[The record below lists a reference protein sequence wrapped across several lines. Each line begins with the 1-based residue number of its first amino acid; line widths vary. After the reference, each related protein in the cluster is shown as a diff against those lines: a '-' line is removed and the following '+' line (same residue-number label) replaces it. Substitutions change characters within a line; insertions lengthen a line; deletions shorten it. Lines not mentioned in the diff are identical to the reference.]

1 MASDNLVYSD
11 QVLNELITSGED
23 ESKLIFDNP
32 NSELS
37 LAYFLLLRKAFN
49 DAYDRIKQQVTEAG
63 TSQIGEHFRGLAGG
77 YVRGSYSERGGS
89 KYTVDAGLEM
99 EVGAE
104 LSELVATFMVD
115 KHPEIDP
122 DFIEVGISF
131 KVNTKNVDAHIKK
144 ERELPMF
151 IQNAERSKSLSLTVL
166 KSAKEEL
173 QANADAL
180 LGVAPSVLVISEDSE
195 HTGQEV
201 QGE

>member
-1 MASDNLVYSD
+1 MASDNTLVYSD
-11 QVLNELITSGED
+11 QALRALIVDGED

-49 DAYDRIKQQVTEAG
+49 DAYDRIKDELTASGQ
-63 TSQIGEHFRGLAGG
+63 SQIGDTFRGVTGA

-89 KYTVDAGLEM
+89 KYKVDTGLEM

-104 LSELVATFMVD
+104 LAQLVASFMED

-122 DFIEVGISF
+122 ELIGVSITF
-131 KVNTKNVDAHIKK
+131 KVNTKNVDALVKK

-151 IQNAERSKSLSLTVL
+151 IEPAERSKSLSLTVL
-166 KSAKEEL
+166 KGAKEEL
-173 QANADAL
+173 EANADAL
-180 LGVAPSVLVISEDSE
+180 LGVATTALPISEDLE
-195 HTGQEV
+195 EEV
-201 QGE
+201 QSE

>member
-1 MASDNLVYSD
+1 MASDNNLVYTD
-11 QVLNELITSGED
+11 QVLQELIADGED
-23 ESKLIFDNP
+23 EAKLIFDNP

-49 DAYDRIKQQVTEAG
+49 DAYDRIKTELTA
-63 TSQIGEHFRGLAGG
+63 IGSAKIGQHFKGLSGA

-89 KYTVDAGLEM
+89 KYKVDAGLEM

-104 LSELVATFMVD
+104 LSELVNTFIQD

-122 DFIEVGISF
+122 EFIEIAINF
-131 KVNTKNVDAHIKK
+131 KVNTKNVDAHVKK

-151 IQNAERSKSLSLTVL
+151 VEEAARSKSLSLTVL

-180 LGVAPSVLVISEDSE
+180 LGVEPKVLVISEDSE
-195 HTGQEV
+195 QEV
-201 QGE
+201 QSE

>member
-11 QVLNELITSGED
+11 QALRELMVSGED

-49 DAYDRIKQQVTEAG
+49 DAYDRIKDELTTTGQA
-63 TSQIGEHFRGLAGG
+63 QIGDTFRGITGA

-89 KYTVDAGLEM
+89 KYKIDSGLEI

-104 LSELVATFMVD
+104 LSKLVGDFLAE

-122 DFIEVGISF
+122 ELIEVAINF
-131 KVNTKNVDAHIKK
+131 KVNTKNVDALVKK

-151 IQNAERSKSLSLTVL
+151 IEPAERSKSLSLTVL
-166 KSAKEEL
+166 KGAKEEL
-173 QANADAL
+173 EANSDAV
-180 LGVAPSVLVISEDSE
+180 LGVSVASLPISEDLE
-195 HTGQEV
+195 EEV
-201 QGE
+201 QSE